1 MEISSPCRAVRLVIK
16 ALGLEINYKSVNLIN
31 GDNLTDEYRELNPQQ
46 TIPLLIDDNY
56 KLSESRAI
64 MAYLVDQYGD
74 EENQRLYPTNSKTRA
89 LINARL
95 QFDAGILYP
104 SVKNC
109 YYGMLFRGQD
119 NIEEDKENKLKEA
132 FKVVDN
138 FLEGHDY
145 VAGRSLTIADLAI
158 IATVTTAET
167 VGFNLD
173 DYKNV
178 TEWVDRVKTC
188 APGYRVANG
197 ESVELLKYYM
207 PQMPQSHPH
216 SAPLNADNNS
226 SDNDN
231 ND

>member
-1 MEISSPCRAVRLVIK
+1 MEISSPCRAVRLVIE

-31 GDNLTDEYRELNPQQ
+31 GDHLTDEYRELNPQQ

-64 MAYLVDQYGD
+64 MAYLVDQYGG

-95 QFDAGILYP
+95 QFDGGVLYP

-119 NIEEDKENKLKEA
+119 DIEEVKENKLKEA

-145 VAGRSLTIADLAI
+145 LAGRSLTIADLAI

-197 ESVELLKYYM
+197 ESVELLKNYM
-207 PQMPQSHPH
+207 PHPTPQ
-216 SAPLNADNNS
+216 DNNNS
-226 SDNDN
+226 DDNDN